1 MRYESMC
8 PSCDIAQSPPGLCTD
23 AASHELSNSIAVTE
37 PLVRSILKQSEESGF
52 ETEAQQKQ
60 AQKYVK
66 DANKH
71 RNEEDMKETLG
82 LLTSSTQTA
91 VILAQQK
98 GASAWL
104 GTLPIEEH
112 GLALHKGAFRDALAL
127 RYGWQ
132 PNGLPATC
140 ACGKANNVQ
149 HALSC
154 MKGGL
159 PIHRH
164 NDIRDLT
171 ASLMEEVRTLTETE
185 PALQPLSGE
194 MMHGL
199 SANIQDDSCVDIRC
213 RGFWNPQQ
221 DAFFDVRHLPIR
233 PPRSVQSSRGMND
246 SREEHTTNESG
257 KSNMAHS
264 HLSSSW
270 PLVEWA
276 PPPPLH
282 TSGWRLC

>member
-1 MRYESMC
+1 
-8 PSCDIAQSPPGLCTD
+8 
-23 AASHELSNSIAVTE
+23 
-37 PLVRSILKQSEESGF
+37 
-52 ETEAQQKQ
+52 
-60 AQKYVK
+60 
-66 DANKH
+66 
-71 RNEEDMKETLG
+71 MKETLG

-91 VILAQQK
+91 VICILAQQK

-154 MKGGL
+154 MKGSL

-171 ASLMEEVRTLTETE
+171 ASLMEEVSTSTETE
-185 PALQPLSGE
+185 PALHPLSAE

-199 SANIQDDSCVDIRC
+199 SANIQDDSRVDIRC

-221 DAFFDVRHLPIR
+221 DAFFDVRVFNPLA
-233 PPRSVQSSRGMND
+233 SSNQTPALSTVFTRHE
-246 SREEHTTNESG
+246 RENEHTTNESG